1 VTPRAVAITGAAGF
15 IGRHLCDAFDR
26 KGWEVRALVR
36 RPESRRAGF
45 EGMRVAE
52 CELPDRIDEEG
63 LAGAAAVIH
72 CAYVTR
78 HRDLAEA
85 RRVND
90 LGTRRLLAASR
101 AASVRKFVFISSQSA
116 HEGALSYYGRS
127 KRALESLLGPDD
139 LIIRPGLVLG
149 GGEAG
154 LFARMSETMRG
165 ARVVPLFGGG
175 RQPLQT
181 VHVDDLC
188 DAITTAVER
197 DLGGVLTIAEPE
209 PIEMGAFLRALAAR
223 LGRRPL
229 FVPFPIT
236 PALALLRLIEAVR
249 LPFPVSSENLLGLR
263 QMQRSETAPDLRKVG
278 VIPRSAVQSLEEIF
292 PA

>member
-1 VTPRAVAITGAAGF
+1 
-15 IGRHLCDAFDR
+15 
-26 KGWEVRALVR
+26 
-36 RPESRRAGF
+36 
-45 EGMRVAE
+45 
-52 CELPDRIDEEG
+52 
-63 LAGAAAVIH
+63 VIH
-72 CAYVTR
+72 CAYGTR
-78 HRDLAEA
+78 HRDLEEA

-127 KRALESLLGPDD
+127 KLALEGLLGPDD

-209 PIEMGAFLRALAAR
+209 PIEMRAFLRALAAR

-263 QMQRSETAPDLRKVG
+263 QMQRSETASDLRKVG
-278 VIPRSAVQSLEEIF
+278 VSPRSAIQSLEEIF